1 MAGNQVKS
9 YRDLFVRQRSMDVV
23 ERVYRLTATMPKHE
37 RYGLSSQLQRSA
49 VSIPSNIA
57 EGHARQSTREYLY
70 HLSVAIG
77 SLAELETQL
86 MIAVRLGYATPE
98 SMAPLLSE
106 NEEIGRMLHSLQKS
120 IRTKL

>member
-1 MAGNQVKS
+1 MAGNQVKG
-9 YRDLFVRQRSMDVV
+9 YRDLFVWQRSMDVV
-23 ERVYRLTATMPKHE
+23 ERVYRLTATMPNHE

-57 EGHARQSTREYLY
+57 EGHARQSTKEYLY

-86 MIAVRLGYATPE
+86 TIAVRLGYATSE
-98 SMAPLLSE
+98 SMASLLSE
-106 NEEIGRMLHSLQKS
+106 IEEIGRMLHSLQKS
-120 IRTKL
+120 LRNKL

>member
-9 YRDLFVRQRSMDVV
+9 YRDLFVWQRSMDVV

-37 RYGLSSQLQRSA
+37 RYG
-49 VSIPSNIA
+49 
-57 EGHARQSTREYLY
+57 

-86 MIAVRLGYATPE
+86 TIAVRLGYATSE
-98 SMAPLLSE
+98 SMAPLLRE
-106 NEEIGRMLHSLQKS
+106 IEEIGRMLHSLQKS
-120 IRTKL
+120 LRTKL